1 MGLRERVQ
9 QAITEPVS
17 ESERLLDQLES
28 SDLEAKLSI
37 LISGWGRGLA
47 AALEELAVALDDLR
61 NQRSSATPAPPLKRQ
76 VGEEQSADSA
86 PTSGATQAD
95 SQVLDEQQLIEQAK
109 KSSEETAA
117 LGAETEE
124 VRRDLE
130 Q

>member
-47 AALEELAVALDDLR
+47 VALDDLR
-61 NQRSSATPAPPLKRQ
+61 NQRSSATPAPPLERQ

-86 PTSGATQAD
+86 PTSGATQTD
-95 SQVLDEQQLIEQAK
+95 SQVLDEQQLIERAK